1 MSLISCYGVPGFVIG
16 KTVCCG
22 ALQKGLPPMLRRV
35 GKKIAP
41 TVRNRTEAFDWAVIV
56 AFKARGEA
64 VTRGF
69 IPSLLQ
75 VASNSSRCPWARI
88 PRMQPGDNSIII
100 DLQVRLKGRIPVSDA
115 NANVE
120 ENACSS
126 RNEGR
131 ANLGAVV
138 PFFVIPSLFRGFG
151 ELGVGRANESCQK
164 VQAASGEIAE
174 VLREAYS
181 ANAKG
186 AADYGAR
193 LIEISRE
200 NTSSALEYM
209 TDLIGARSLSA
220 ALNVS
225 AAHSRKNLELAS
237 ARNRELLELVQKVAT
252 EAAEPIKK
260 SFVKVLE
267 SSF

>member
-1 MSLISCYGVPGFVIG
+1 MSLVSGYGVPGFVIG

-100 DLQVRLKGRIPVSDA
+100 DLRVRLKG
-115 NANVE
+115 
-120 ENACSS
+120 
-126 RNEGR
+126 
-131 ANLGAVV
+131 
-138 PFFVIPSLFRGFG
+138 
-151 ELGVGRANESCQK
+151 
-164 VQAASGEIAE
+164 
-174 VLREAYS
+174 
-181 ANAKG
+181 
-186 AADYGAR
+186 
-193 LIEISRE
+193 
-200 NTSSALEYM
+200 
-209 TDLIGARSLSA
+209 
-220 ALNVS
+220 
-225 AAHSRKNLELAS
+225 
-237 ARNRELLELVQKVAT
+237 
-252 EAAEPIKK
+252 
-260 SFVKVLE
+260 
-267 SSF
+267 